1 MKKLDRNAYQ
11 EITAWMYR
19 NARPLELA
27 LWRYFFEGGDKESV
41 IHALSYYQNEDGG
54 FGKGV
59 EPDGWNTESSP
70 YATFHVI
77 GILRN
82 LGVLEEQGTAHPMV
96 RGIFRYLESGAGCD
110 ENGWLFSIPS
120 NDNFPRAP
128 WWSYDININKVENAG
143 LTAGICGFIL
153 RYAQKESTLFEKAC
167 GYARNILSN
176 AQNKRTEDFGEMG
189 AGGILMLLGD
199 IMERGLGT
207 EFSFPGLMEKMYTV
221 VNQKIERDPQQ
232 WAFYTPRPSEFI
244 PCAKSPFYKG
254 NEEIVET
261 ELDYLIDT
269 RNPGGVWNI
278 TWTWFDLG
286 EKYPKEFAVSEN
298 WWMAVK
304 AIDKVM
310 FLKNFG
316 RME

>member
-11 EITAWMYR
+11 EIRAWVHR

-27 LWRYFFEGGDKESV
+27 LWEYFLEIGDKESV
-41 IHALSYYQNEDGG
+41 VNALSYYQNEDGG
-54 FGKGV
+54 FGHGL
-59 EPDGWNTESSP
+59 EPDCWNTESSP
-70 YATFHVI
+70 YETFNAI
-77 GILRN
+77 SILRN
-82 LGVLEEQGTAHPMV
+82 LSYIEEKGTDNSLV
-96 RGIFRYLESGAGCD
+96 QGIFRYLDSGDSSD
-110 ENGWLFSIPS
+110 ENGWFFSIPS

-128 WWSYDININKVENAG
+128 WWSYSEESNRVQNMG
-143 LTAGICGFIL
+143 LTASICAFVL
-153 RYAQKESTLFEKAC
+153 RYAPRQSNLFAKAC
-167 GYARNILSN
+167 TYTRNILKN
-176 AQNKRTEDFGEMG
+176 AESTEEFGEMG

-199 IMERGLGT
+199 IMQSGLSS
-207 EFSFPGLMEKMYTV
+207 EFPAPGLMEKMAGI
-221 VNQKIERDPQQ
+221 VNQRIERDPQK

-244 PCAKSPFYKG
+244 PSAQSPFYSG
-254 NEEIVET
+254 NEEIVTT

-286 EKYPKEFAVSEN
+286 EKYAKEFAVSEN
-298 WWMAVK
+298 WWMAIK

-316 RME
+316 RVEQ